1 MPNYPGFVGRVM
13 EKKPQSCD
21 VGDREKKV
29 DMSEVLILFHE
40 KIRAVTEEE
49 VSHYESQFRH
59 REKEGVA
66 GI

>member
-1 MPNYPGFVGRVM
+1 MSYYSGFVGRVM
-13 EKKPQSCD
+13 EKKSQSRD

-29 DMSEVLILFHE
+29 DVREVLILFHE